1 MKKFAKR
8 FLFPPLC
15 LILLLTAFC
24 GCLLWKIFSSGQEHT
39 LWAYGSF
46 ALSFY
51 TLTVLCLYCALVLP
65 KKFPLWK
72 QQLHKNPFLHR
83 YLTDRLFRAKTSLY
97 LSLSLNLAH
106 VALQLFQWYTQ
117 RSWWFVILAGYYT
130 ILSAMRFLLVNFVQG
145 HTIGADL
152 VAEWKRSRACGRIL
166 LLVNLTLSA
175 ALGMMLFEN
184 RGYHYGE
191 YSIYAIAFY
200 TFYAAI
206 HALAET
212 LKSRRRGSP
221 VLTAARCVSL
231 SAALVSMLN
240 LESAMLEQFGGDM
253 AQGTRQLFLLL
264 TGAGISLLILSLSG
278 RLIFQATHEIRSAN
292 HGTQ

>member
-1 MKKFAKR
+1 MKKFAKKL
-8 FLFPPLC
+8 LFPPLPI
-15 LILLLTAFC
+15 ILLLAAFC
-24 GCLLWKIFSSGQEHT
+24 GCLLRKIFSSGEEHT
-39 LWAYGSF
+39 YWAYGSF

-51 TLTVLCLYCALVLP
+51 ALLVLCLYCALVLP
-65 KKFPLWK
+65 KKLPHWK
-72 QQLHKNPFLHR
+72 QQLHRNTFLHR
-83 YLTDRLFRAKTSLY
+83 YLTDQLFRAGCSLY

-117 RSWWFVILAGYYT
+117 RSWWFVVLAGYYS
-130 ILSAMRFLLVNFVQG
+130 ILSAMRFLLVNFVQR
-145 HTIGADL
+145 HTIGTDL
-152 VAEWKRSRACGRIL
+152 VAEWKRSRACGWIL

-175 ALGMMLFEN
+175 AVIMMAFQGK
-184 RGYHYGE
+184 GYHHGE
-191 YSIYAIAFY
+191 FTIYAIALY

-206 HALAET
+206 HAFAET

-253 AQGTRQLFLLL
+253 TRGSKQLFLLL
-264 TGAGISLLILSLSG
+264 TGAGISLLILALSG
-278 RLIFQATHEIRSAN
+278 SLIFKATHEIRSVT

>member
-1 MKKFAKR
+1 MKKLAKK
-8 FLFPPLC
+8 LIFPPLPI
-15 LILLLTAFC
+15 ILLLAAFC
-24 GCLLWKIFSSGQEHT
+24 GWLLWKIFSTGEEHT

-51 TLTVLCLYCALVLP
+51 TLAVLCLYCALVLP
-65 KKFPLWK
+65 KKLPLWK
-72 QQLHKNPFLHR
+72 QRLHENAFLHR
-83 YLTDRLFRAKTSLY
+83 YLTDRIFRARCSLY

-106 VALQLFQWYTQ
+106 VALQIFQWYTQ

-130 ILSAMRFLLVNFVQG
+130 ILSAMRFLLVNFVQR

-152 VAEWKRSRACGRIL
+152 LAEWKRSRACGWIL

-175 ALGMMLFEN
+175 AVVMMVFQGK
-184 RGYHYGE
+184 GYHHGE
-191 YSIYAIAFY
+191 FTIYAIALY

-206 HALAET
+206 HAFVET
-212 LKSRRRGSP
+212 IKSRRRGSP

-253 AQGTRQLFLLL
+253 AQNTKQIFLLL
-264 TGAGISLLILSLSG
+264 TGAGLSILILALSG
-278 RLIFQATHEIRSAN
+278 SLIFKATHEIRSAN